1 MELTLHLS
9 NEDATKRFGE
19 DLALTLKKGDLI
31 ILEGDLGMGK
41 STLARSIIQTLAD
54 DDTLDVPSPTFTLV
68 QTYNELRL
76 PVAHADLYRIGSPE
90 EIYELGLEQALD
102 NGVLIVE
109 WPDKAEGLL
118 PRPTFSLRIFE
129 ENDGRGVIIAV
140 DEEASLRLRR
150 TAIIRDFLIR
160 YNRGEAKR
168 HFLAGDASARAYE
181 LITYGEDKC
190 EVLMD
195 APQLEMPEKTGA
207 SYAKTA
213 NLAQSIDQFVGI
225 DRIIRENNFNAPEI
239 YAGDLDSGLLLLE
252 YLGQD
257 GIIDER
263 RLPVTERYLA
273 ATAFLADFHEVDWPK
288 HAVWEDLSIE
298 IPNYD
303 RDALHIETNLLLDWY
318 LPFISQVEPIDQM
331 REYYYQIWDV
341 LFDELETAPKSLVM
355 RDYHSPNILW
365 CSEREGN
372 DRIGLID
379 FQDAQM
385 GPTAYD
391 VVSLAQDARITIAAP
406 TEEALIRHYCSKRAL
421 LDKQFNEK
429 QFRQSY
435 AILGAQRACKL
446 LGLFIRLDKRDGKPQ
461 YLKHLPRMTDYLLRN
476 LKHPALSPLKD
487 FLRMV
492 NIIR

>member
-1 MELTLHLS
+1 MEITLYLS

-31 ILEGDLGMGK
+31 TLEGDLGMGK
-41 STLARSIIQTLAD
+41 STLARAIIQTLAD

-76 PVAHADLYRIGSPE
+76 PVSHADLYRISSPE
-90 EIYELGLEQALD
+90 EIFELGFEQALD

-118 PRPTFSLRIFE
+118 PRATFSLKILE
-129 ENDGRGVIIAV
+129 DNDGRSVTISVG
-140 DEEASLRLRR
+140 DEAALRLRR
-150 TAIIRDFLIR
+150 TAVIRDFLIR
-160 YNRGEAKR
+160 YDRGEAKR

-181 LITYGEDKC
+181 LITYGTDTC

-195 APQLEMPEKTGA
+195 APQMEMAGA
-207 SYAKTA
+207 SGANYAKTA
-213 NLAQSIDQFVGI
+213 GLAQSIDQFVGI
-225 DRIIRENNFNAPEI
+225 DRIIREKGFNAPEI

-252 YLGQD
+252 YLGSE

-263 RLPVTERYLA
+263 RLPIIERYLA
-273 ATAFLADFHEVDWPK
+273 ATAFLADFHEIDWPK

-303 RDALHIETNLLLDWY
+303 RDALHIETQLLLDWY
-318 LPFISQVEPIDQM
+318 LPFISQIEPIDQM

-341 LFDELETAPKSLVM
+341 LFDELETAPKTMVM
-355 RDYHSPNILW
+355 RDYHSPNIFW
-365 CSEREGN
+365 CGERDGN
-372 DRIGLID
+372 NRIGLID

-391 VVSLAQDARITIAAP
+391 VVSLAQDARVSIATP
-406 TEEALIRHYCSKRAL
+406 TEEALIRHYCARRTL
-421 LDKQFNEK
+421 LDSYFNEK

-461 YLKHLPRMTDYLLRN
+461 YLKHLPRMTDYLMRN